1 VREHGVND
9 ALWYLT
15 RATGIVAAVLIA
27 VAVISG
33 FLFSGRETG
42 RRRRPNWWLDLHN
55 MLGGLALVF
64 TIAHIVAAL
73 VDTDLGL
80 ALADVL
86 VPGVAGLDRWP
97 VAWGVIAT
105 YLAATA
111 VLTSWPKKRFRR
123 RTWRIVHLG
132 SVLGFVLVLVHALQ
146 MGTDAATAWLRGGVV
161 LVVAVAAY
169 ALGVRVF
176 GLLLP
181 APATD
186 SQQTLR

>member
-1 VREHGVND
+1 VND
-9 ALWYLT
+9 ALWYVT
-15 RATGIVAAVLIA
+15 RATGIVAALLIA
-27 VAVISG
+27 AALVSG

-64 TIAHIVAAL
+64 TLVHMFAAL
-73 VDTDLGL
+73 VDTDLAL
-80 ALADVL
+80 ALADLL
-86 VPGVAGLDRWP
+86 VPGVASVNRWP
-97 VAWGVIAT
+97 MAWGVIAT
-105 YLAATA
+105 YLVATA

-123 RTWRIVHLG
+123 RTWRILHLG

-146 MGTDAATAWLRGGVV
+146 MGTDATTAWLRGGVV

-169 ALGVRVF
+169 SLGVRVF
-176 GLLLP
+176 GMLMP

>member
-1 VREHGVND
+1 MND

-15 RATGIVAAVLIA
+15 RATGIVAALLIA

-64 TIAHIVAAL
+64 TLIHIVAAL

-86 VPGVAGLDRWP
+86 VPGVASFDRWP

-105 YLAATA
+105 YLVATA

-132 SVLGFVLVLVHALQ
+132 SVLGFVFVLVHALQ
-146 MGTDAATAWLRGGVV
+146 MGTDAPAAWLRGGVV

-169 ALGVRVF
+169 SLGVRVF
-176 GLLLP
+176 GQLLP
-181 APATD
+181 APARD